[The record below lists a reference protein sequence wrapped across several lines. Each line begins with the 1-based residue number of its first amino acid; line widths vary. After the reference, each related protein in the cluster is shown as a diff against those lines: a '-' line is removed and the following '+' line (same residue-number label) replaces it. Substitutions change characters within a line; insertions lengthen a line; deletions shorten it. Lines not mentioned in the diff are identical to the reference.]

1 MALSSSLFTGTSG
14 LINMGNVMQVI
25 SNNISNSN
33 TVGFKKGVSSFG
45 DVLSQSVATQG
56 GIGQIGRGMAIGE
69 VAQNFTQGSFE
80 TTGNAT
86 DMSIGGDGF
95 FIVSSDD
102 SEMEFYTRAGNFH
115 FDEAGKLVNPE
126 GYILQGWELDSETGD
141 NMGAIGDIIMDTFT
155 SPPKASSEMTA
166 ITNLD
171 ADAESKSD
179 VLSNFWDSDE
189 ETPLGSNIYEYQTVI
204 QVYDSL
210 GSPHDMT
217 VYYDKKSAK
226 EWEYL
231 ITCNPDDDMRELV
244 QGTTAKGL
252 LARGTITFNESSG
265 SIIDMTMS
273 EFTGRIGSLAV
284 NGINDEE
291 DVHFAV
297 ENQDA
302 MALDGY
308 GFEVKFDG
316 NEWALSSFTNAETAI
331 NYKDASIA
339 FSNSQSI
346 ELILNTD
353 DKLTDLQIIL
363 DKEPTVGDTVSFDIN
378 AADGIHVQAVEG
390 SQFVGDTD
398 DGNTT
403 IQINDPGVMN
413 LDNEDI
419 RMIWY
424 PAEDGG
430 KGKWRWSNPTVAA
443 KLTDTDTTDDYE
455 QTLVKVSQDPNKS
468 FDIGA
473 DDLGAFDYSND
484 GNNWNEPGEIT
495 FNNDAVPM
503 TMYCEN
509 IQLKYD
515 AGTPEWQWNMP
526 LKEEDFGAKDPKAG
540 GAMTFEET
548 PTLTIVDSSPNA
560 DLPTNLAAYDAAG
573 TYQLSLAYAAGPP
586 ETYTWT
592 LDSYTNTVTEAAA
605 TGSAAIDATATNDN
619 TQVNIILNDGSK
631 IRYSFPTSLTSNDD
645 TGTLTFTIDPTP
657 PEEYP
662 NAEVV
667 AGTVVGDIAIKFN
680 TTEYNYTDPDLEIA
694 TGALAPATTEFFT
707 FSVDP
712 DVAPE
717 KYANAKLTGDDE
729 QAVIDL
735 DGSGN
740 EDDDDDIVFSFKEP
754 LSTGQYLTAYED
766 RSEISFEISGSTA
779 WKDIAKDD
787 IKSTGYFGFTA
798 DFLGGDAGSTET
810 KIEFNIGSKYDGE
823 NFLNNSLT
831 TTQYAK
837 ASSTVYQDADG
848 YSAGDLEG
856 VDVSSDGSITGIYS
870 NGELIPLFRVGLAK
884 FLNNNGLFNAGGNLF
899 RETRDSGGAITNSPG
914 ENGLGTIAS
923 NSLEMSNVD
932 ISEEFVKMITTQR
945 GFQANSKT
953 VTTVDDMMNTVIQ
966 MKR

>member
-33 TVGFKKGVSSFG
+33 TVGFKKGISAFG
-45 DVLSQSVATQG
+45 DVLSQSIATQG
-56 GIGQIGRGMAIGE
+56 GTGQIGRGMAIGE
-69 VAQNFTQGSFE
+69 VAQSFSQGSFE

-95 FIVSSDD
+95 FIVSSNDANV
-102 SEMEFYTRAGNFH
+102 EYYTRAGNFH
-115 FDEAGKLVNPE
+115 FDEAGQLVNPE
-126 GYILQGWELDSETGD
+126 GYIVQGWELDSETGD
-141 NMGAIGDIIMDTFT
+141 NMGSIGDIIMDTFT
-155 SPPKASSEMTA
+155 SPPEASSQIIA

-179 VLSNFWDSDE
+179 VLSNYWDSDE
-189 ETPLGSNIYEYQTVI
+189 ETPLGSNVYEYQTVI

-210 GSPHDMT
+210 GSPHDIT
-217 VYYDKKSAK
+217 VYYDKKSTK

-244 QGTTAKGL
+244 QGTTAQGL
-252 LARGTITFNESSG
+252 LARGSITFNESSG
-265 SIIDMTMS
+265 DIIDMSMS
-273 EFTGRIGSLAV
+273 EFTGRIGNLSV
-284 NGINDEE
+284 EGINDED
-291 DVHFAV
+291 DVHFVV

-308 GFEVKFDG
+308 GLELEFDG
-316 NEWALSSFTNAETAI
+316 NEWAVSSSNPDTTI
-331 NYKDASIA
+331 NYKDISIL
-339 FSNSQSI
+339 SSDSQNI
-346 ELILNTD
+346 YLLLNAD
-353 DKLTDLQIIL
+353 DKVTDLKIVL
-363 DKEPTVGDTVSFDIN
+363 DKEADTADKISFDIN
-378 AADGIHVQAVEG
+378 AVDSLHVQAVKG
-390 SQFVGDTD
+390 SKYFGDTD

-403 IQINDPGVMN
+403 IQINDPGVM
-413 LDNEDI
+413 DVDDEDI
-419 RMIWY
+419 RIIWY
-424 PAEDGG
+424 PGADDG
-430 KGKWRWSNPTVAA
+430 KGIWRWSNPTVAA
-443 KLTDTDTTDDYE
+443 NLTDTDTTDDYA
-455 QTLVKVSQDPNKS
+455 QTLVKVSQDPNRS
-468 FDIGA
+468 FDIGT
-473 DDLGAFDYSND
+473 DDTGAFDYSND

-495 FNNDAVPM
+495 FNNDAIPM

-509 IQLKYD
+509 IQVKYD
-515 AGTPEWQWNMP
+515 ATAPAEWQWNMP
-526 LKEEDFGAKDPKAG
+526 LKEEDFGAKDPIAG
-540 GAMTFEET
+540 GAMTFEES
-548 PTLTIVDSSPNA
+548 PTLTITESSPNS
-560 DLPTNLAAYDAAG
+560 DLATNLAAYDAAG
-573 TYQLSLAYAAGPP
+573 EYQLSMAYAAGPP

-592 LDSYTNTVTEAAA
+592 LDSYTNNITEAAV

-631 IRYSFPTSLTSNDD
+631 IKYSFPTPLTSDDD
-645 TGTLTFTIDPTP
+645 TGTLAFTVDPTP

-662 NAEVV
+662 NAEIV
-667 AGTVVGDIAIKFN
+667 AGTAAGNLAIKFN
-680 TTEYNYTDPDLEIA
+680 TKEYTYTDPDLEIA
-694 TGALAPATTEFFT
+694 TGALSPATTEFFT
-707 FSVDP
+707 FSVNP

-717 KYANAKLTGDDE
+717 KYSNAKLSGDNE

-740 EDDDDDIVFSFKEP
+740 EDDDDDIVFIFNDP
-754 LSTGQYLTAYED
+754 LSKGQYLTAYED

-779 WKDIAKDD
+779 WKDIPKDD
-787 IKSTGYFGFTA
+787 IQTTGFFSFTA
-798 DFLGGDAGSTET
+798 DFLGGDEGTTEA
-810 KIEFNIGSKYDGE
+810 KIEFDVGAKYDGD
-823 NFLNNSLT
+823 NFQNDSLA

-837 ASSTVYQDADG
+837 ASSTIYQDADG

-856 VDVSSDGSITGIYS
+856 VDVSSDGTITGIYS

-884 FLNNNGLFNAGGNLF
+884 FLNNNGLFNIGGNLF
-899 RETRDSGGAITNSPG
+899 RETRDSGGAITNIPG

-953 VTTVDDMMNTVIQ
+953 VTTVDDMLSTVIQ